1 MMKIFTTKYIKQLNM
16 IKVLSIALTFLVGFL
31 FTQAYIDSIKIY
43 NLEQSQSIC
52 DSLQTRVIQ
61 AENFAD
67 SIKSELFIVDTE
79 VNRYRI
85 ALEMLENENYAAASE
100 FNKRLSMTE

>member
-1 MMKIFTTKYIKQLNM
+1 M
-16 IKVLSIALTFLVGFL
+16 IKVLSLALMFIVGIL
-31 FTQAYIDSIKIY
+31 LTQVYSDSIKIK
-43 NLEQSQSIC
+43 NLEQSQLIC

-61 AENFAD
+61 VENFAD
-67 SIKSELFIVDTE
+67 SIKSELFVVDTE

-85 ALEMLENENYAAASE
+85 ALEMLESENYAAASE

>member
-1 MMKIFTTKYIKQLNM
+1 M

>member
-1 MMKIFTTKYIKQLNM
+1 MV
-16 IKVLSIALTFLVGFL
+16 KVLTIVLMFVVGIL
-31 FTQAYIDSIKIY
+31 LGQKYSDSIKIK

-52 DSLQTRVIQ
+52 DSLQNRVVQ

-67 SIKSELFIVDTE
+67 SIKSELFVVDTE

-85 ALEMLENENYAAASE
+85 ALEMLEEENYSAASE

>member
-1 MMKIFTTKYIKQLNM
+1 M

-67 SIKSELFIVDTE
+67 SIKNELFIVDTE

-85 ALEMLENENYAAASE
+85 ALEMLESENYAAASE
-100 FNKRLSMTE
+100 FNKHLSMTE

>member
-1 MMKIFTTKYIKQLNM
+1 MFVVGILLGQKY
-16 IKVLSIALTFLVGFL
+16 S
-31 FTQAYIDSIKIY
+31 DSIKIK

-52 DSLQTRVIQ
+52 DSLQNRVIQ

-67 SIKSELFIVDTE
+67 SIKSELFVVDTE

-85 ALEMLENENYAAASE
+85 ALEMLEEENYSAASE

>member
-1 MMKIFTTKYIKQLNM
+1 MKKYIKQLNM
-16 IKVLSIALTFLVGFL
+16 IKVLSLALMFIVGILLV
-31 FTQAYIDSIKIY
+31 QVYSDSVIID
-43 NLEQSQSIC
+43 NLQHSQSIC

-85 ALEMLENENYAAASE
+85 ALEMLEEENYAAASE

>member
-1 MMKIFTTKYIKQLNM
+1 MKKYIKQLNM
-16 IKVLSIALTFLVGFL
+16 IKVLTTAVIVAMSML
-31 FTQAYIDSIKIY
+31 FIQVYFTSSSQKQ
-43 NLEQSQSIC
+43 LKEVQSVC

-85 ALEMLENENYAAASE
+85 ALEMLESENYAAASE

>member
-1 MMKIFTTKYIKQLNM
+1 MKKYIKQLNM
-16 IKVLSIALTFLVGFL
+16 IKVLTIVLMFVVGIL
-31 FTQAYIDSIKIY
+31 LGQKYSDSIKIK

-85 ALEMLENENYAAASE
+85 ALEMLESENYAAASE
-100 FNKRLSMTE
+100 FNKHLSMTE